1 MFSGSKNNM
10 QEPINSS
17 NIIGKETIIEG
28 NITTSGNVRIEG
40 KLIGN
45 LATKSKAVLGNESR
59 LEGKIVAQ
67 NAEIAGTLEGVI
79 EVSELLILK
88 PTAIVNGDIITK
100 KLVFEKEAQ
109 FNGKCV
115 MKNDIKQHNDI
126 KKDYEKKEKK
136 RIPILQ

>member
-45 LATKSKAVLGNESR
+45 LTTKSKAVLGNESK
-59 LEGKIVAQ
+59 LEGKIIAQ

-109 FNGKCV
+109 FNGKCI
-115 MKNDIKQHNDI
+115 MKNDIKHHNNI
-126 KKDYEKKEKK
+126 KKNYEKKEKE

>member
-10 QEPINSS
+10 PESTNSS

-28 NITTSGNVRIEG
+28 NITTSGNVRVEG

-45 LATKSKAVLGNESR
+45 LTTKSKAVLGNDSR

-79 EVSELLILK
+79 EVTELLILK

-100 KLVFEKEAQ
+100 KLVFEKDAK
-109 FNGKCV
+109 FNGKCIMNSETQV
-115 MKNDIKQHNDI
+115 QNHL
-126 KKDYEKKEKK
+126 KKDYDKKEKE
-136 RIPILQ
+136 RISILQ

>member
-1 MFSGSKNNM
+1 MPESA
-10 QEPINSS
+10 NSS

-45 LATKSKAVLGNESR
+45 LTTKSKAVLGNESR
-59 LEGKIVAQ
+59 LEGKIIAQ

-79 EVSELLILK
+79 EIKELLILK

-100 KLVFEKEAQ
+100 KLVFEKDAQ
-109 FNGKCV
+109 FNGKCI
-115 MKNDIKQHNDI
+115 MKNESKAQNYL
-126 KKDYEKKEKK
+126 KKDYEKKRK
-136 RIPILQ
+136 RKNPNPPIMN

>member
-10 QEPINSS
+10 PESTNSS

-45 LATKSKAVLGNESR
+45 LTTKSKAVLGNDSR
-59 LEGKIVAQ
+59 LEGKITAQ
-67 NAEIAGTLEGVI
+67 NAEIAGTLEGVV
-79 EVSELLILK
+79 EVTELLILK

-100 KLVFEKEAQ
+100 KLVFERDAQ
-109 FNGKCV
+109 FNGKCI
-115 MKNDIKQHNDI
+115 MKSEIKHQNYI
-126 KKDYEKKEKK
+126 KKDYEKKEKE
-136 RIPILQ
+136 RISVLQ